1 MYWGSGWLIE
11 IRTWVGDDSLLSSY
25 RCSLPHIY
33 NTLHFSLHPLPQRQ
47 EPKDLALHTT
57 TPHLPAQL
65 QPNPLPQSHAH
76 LLVSEYS
83 LLSLF
88 RKLDR
93 SLRARQRMK
102 TMWQQTCVKLSWA
115 LIQYSMFSC
124 LVLLIP
130 ESVDQQVKCSCY
142 CIFHVTLPCHIF
154 QSFVIKISNCNYLL
168 ISWWI
173 SLKLELH
180 TVLYIILMPDT

>member
-11 IRTWVGDDSLLSSY
+11 IRTWRRWSLLSSY

-33 NTLHFSLHPLPQRQ
+33 NTLHFSLHPLPQQ
-47 EPKDLALHTT
+47 QKPKDLALHTKT
-57 TPHLPAQL
+57 RHFPAKL
-65 QPNPLPQSHAH
+65 QPNPLPQSDAC

-102 TMWQQTCVKLSWA
+102 TMWRQTCVKLSWA
-115 LIQYSMFSC
+115 LIQYSMFGC
-124 LVLLIP
+124 LVLLI
-130 ESVDQQVKCSCY
+130 
-142 CIFHVTLPCHIF
+142 FMWPCPATFLRVLWSKF
-154 QSFVIKISNCNYLL
+154 QTAITHSFLDGF
-168 ISWWI
+168 
-173 SLKLELH
+173 
-180 TVLYIILMPDT
+180 P